1 VKKKDQKMQK
11 EKLKR
16 KNKKSLTFNDKEL
29 SVINNFCKK
38 YKITNQSKFMREAII
53 TVILKKY
60 DEDYPSLFDEPQAPS
75 LFSQP
80 SA

>member
-1 VKKKDQKMQK
+1 VKKQKAKK

-16 KNKKSLTFNDKEL
+16 SSKKSLAFNEKEL
-29 SVINNFCKK
+29 SVINGFCKK
-38 YKITNQSKFMREAII
+38 YKITNQSKFMRETII
-53 TVILKKY
+53 TAILQKY
-60 DEDYPSLFDEPQAPS
+60 DEDYPSLFDEQQSPS